1 MTDWNTLM
9 FYPQPNAFFLSMT
22 RLWISIW
29 VCTCIP
35 RNTVAKLVHR
45 HRLWLWDVPYNNLVT
60 LLMSFLVQCLV
71 FWMQWTWGCL
81 DGTWTSGLWLY
92 LLCVVLF
99 SSCASSCMVR
109 IHGFELSLLVYLWLL
124 FNQSPGCGSGTVL
137 RFYIIC
143 ELLFIIQSEQE
154 FNYIFISTSLW
165 LRTGYQLHGIKVLA
179 YSCTCY
185 KLTLTRHVYTHH
197 DLCTLK
203 TQEYMLISFA
213 FFLIYF

>member
-1 MTDWNTLM
+1 MYPNPSKVICTISNVANPLYEEPNIHTRHQVNTL
-9 FYPQPNAFFLSMT
+9 YPYNDRLKHLNVLPTTHRVFWSMI

-109 IHGFELSLLVYLWLL
+109 IHGFELSLLVY
-124 FNQSPGCGSGTVL
+124 
-137 RFYIIC
+137 
-143 ELLFIIQSEQE
+143 
-154 FNYIFISTSLW
+154 
-165 LRTGYQLHGIKVLA
+165 
-179 YSCTCY
+179 
-185 KLTLTRHVYTHH
+185 
-197 DLCTLK
+197 
-203 TQEYMLISFA
+203 
-213 FFLIYF
+213 